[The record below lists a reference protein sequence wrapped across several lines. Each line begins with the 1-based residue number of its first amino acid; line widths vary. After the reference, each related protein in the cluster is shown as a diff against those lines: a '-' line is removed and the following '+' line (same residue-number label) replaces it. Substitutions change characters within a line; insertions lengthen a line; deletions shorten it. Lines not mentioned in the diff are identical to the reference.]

1 MVATGTTRDARRK
14 LPAERHDEL
23 LAKAVELSRTGGLGA
38 VTLRK
43 VAAELGVTPGLV
55 SHYFSSAELLITA
68 AFRTAA
74 TEDLARARARV
85 DDEPTPTAKITG
97 LMDYALDEDSM
108 EASALWLEAWSLGRE
123 NPALAAEAAALT
135 EQWLAFIAEIVKAG
149 NETGEFHAPHPD
161 VAARRLLTMIDGLGA
176 QMVVRAVAPA
186 ELKHIAGSYVAA
198 ELHLNRQ
205 D

>member
-1 MVATGTTRDARRK
+1 MRCGWR
-14 LPAERHDEL
+14 P
-23 LAKAVELSRTGGLGA
+23 
-38 VTLRK
+38 
-43 VAAELGVTPGLV
+43 GVWAG
-55 SHYFSSAELLITA
+55 
-68 AFRTAA
+68 
-74 TEDLARARARV
+74 
-85 DDEPTPTAKITG
+85 
-97 LMDYALDEDSM
+97 
-108 EASALWLEAWSLGRE
+108 E

-149 NETGEFHAPHPD
+149 NETGEFHAAHPD
-161 VAARRLLTMIDGLGA
+161 VAARRVLTMIDGLGA